1 MVHKVRAGVE
11 AGREARSPEP
21 EPGEP
26 EPGAGAWGLGG
37 GRGDGG
43 GEADSLR
50 RVTEYMV
57 VSAIRAEARYVPEGI
72 PVVVTGIGK
81 TAAAVAVSRA
91 LAERDTTDLVVLNVG
106 TTGALRDGMAG
117 LYLPSEVINHDIN
130 ADAVRAIGLDPQ
142 ESLKVDGGD
151 GTVLASGDV
160 FVTDPVI
167 KAQLAERAQLVDMEA
182 YGVVFACRE
191 FGVPVRLVKH
201 VSDSADEAAMD
212 WPALVDASAKVL
224 GEWVRSE
231 VGQV

>member
-1 MVHKVRAGVE
+1 
-11 AGREARSPEP
+11 
-21 EPGEP
+21 
-26 EPGAGAWGLGG
+26 
-37 GRGDGG
+37 
-43 GEADSLR
+43 
-50 RVTEYMV
+50 MV

-130 ADAVRAIGLDPQ
+130 ADAIRAIGLDPR

-167 KAQLAERAQLVDMEA
+167 KARLAERAQLVDMEA

>member
-1 MVHKVRAGVE
+1 MVHKVRAGS
-11 AGREARSPEP
+11 RPDAR
-21 EPGEP
+21 
-26 EPGAGAWGLGG
+26 PGAGAEAGAGAGG

-57 VSAIRAEARYVPEGI
+57 VSAIRAEARYVPEGV

-117 LYLPSEVINHDIN
+117 LYLPSEVINHDMN

-167 KAQLAERAQLVDMEA
+167 KARLAERAHLVDMEA

-212 WPALVDASAKVL
+212 WPALVDASAKAL

>member
-1 MVHKVRAGVE
+1 MVHKVRAGS
-11 AGREARSPEP
+11 RPDAR
-21 EPGEP
+21 
-26 EPGAGAWGLGG
+26 PGAGAEAGAGAGG

-57 VSAIRAEARYVPEGI
+57 VSAIRAEARYVPDGI

-167 KAQLAERAQLVDMEA
+167 RARLAERAHLVDMEA

-212 WPALVDASAKVL
+212 WPALVDASAKAL